1 MESTKETRKYH
12 VAEIQLTYK
21 SNVRP
26 SLRPKISTSKDA
38 YPSDSPELYAMI
50 KLLPMKILKFCSA
63 AE

>member
-21 SNVRP
+21 ANVKP

-38 YPSDSPELYAMI
+38 RI
-50 KLLPMKILKFCSA
+50 LPILRNFMQ
-63 AE
+63 